1 MIKAS
6 VIMLVTFT
14 VIGLILL
21 LSNKLN
27 SVEDQKKIQYR
38 KYLWY
43 FYGSFFILSSVVN
56 LYEKYSIIFLIQLFI
71 GILVI
76 TLNLMGKIETK
87 IKNKKNSQHIVSFI
101 M

>member
-6 VIMLVTFT
+6 VAMLITFSA
-14 VIGLILL
+14 IGLILL

-27 SVEDQKKIQYR
+27 ALEDRKKILYK
-38 KYLWY
+38 KYFWY

-71 GILVI
+71 GILI
-76 TLNLMGKIETK
+76 IALNFMGKIETK
-87 IKNKKNSQHIVSFI
+87 IKN
-101 M
+101 

>member
-6 VIMLVTFT
+6 VAMLITFSA
-14 VIGLILL
+14 IGLILL

-27 SVEDQKKIQYR
+27 ALEDRKKILYK
-38 KYLWY
+38 KYFWY

-71 GILVI
+71 GILI
-76 TLNLMGKIETK
+76 IALNLMGKIETK
-87 IKNKKNSQHIVSFI
+87 IKK
-101 M
+101 

>member
-1 MIKAS
+1 
-6 VIMLVTFT
+6 MLVTFT

-87 IKNKKNSQHIVSFI
+87 IKK
-101 M
+101 

>member
-6 VIMLVTFT
+6 VAMLITFS

-27 SVEDQKKIQYR
+27 ALEDRKKILYK
-38 KYLWY
+38 KYFWY
-43 FYGSFFILSSVVN
+43 FYGSLFALSGAVN
-56 LYEKYSIIFLIQLFI
+56 LYENFRIIFLIQLFI

-76 TLNLMGKIETK
+76 ALNFMGKIESK
-87 IKNKKNSQHIVSFI
+87 LKN
-101 M
+101 